1 MYELFELGR
10 YADAEKEIRRNLAV
24 TPDDGRG
31 HAMLAWCMLQLD
43 RPAEALESAERA
55 VGLAPDMAVGHSV
68 RARAYLELDR
78 TKDALGP
85 AREALRLEPSHA
97 AHHGLLAAI
106 HLRTRDF
113 EQAVAFAESGLDLD
127 AEDATCQNIRA
138 IALSKLDRPEQA
150 AETIDTSLAL
160 DPEDPMGHA
169 SKGWVLVQRGGY
181 KEAQAS
187 FREALR
193 LDPQN
198 EWAREG
204 LAQTIKAGNLLY
216 RLMFRWQLWMSTLK
230 NEYSWAVLLGLYFG
244 QRLLRALANSY
255 PALAPFVTPLL
266 ILYFLFALLTWFGS
280 PVANLLLRLH
290 PLGKYLLDREQ
301 LQASKWF
308 GGLLAA
314 ALAAG
319 GAAWALDSGNAFI
332 AALVLLVLGLLTA
345 AVLESSRLR
354 RSRVMRIF
362 LGAMAVTGL
371 LLSLTGSETLGGLFL
386 LGLFAFGWVANA
398 TALRH

>member
-24 TPDDGRG
+24 TPDDGHG
-31 HAMLAWCMLQLD
+31 HAMLAWCLLQLD
-43 RPAEALESAERA
+43 RPAEALESAQRS

-68 RARAYLELDR
+68 LARAYLGLDR
-78 TKDALGP
+78 AKDALAP

-106 HLRTRDF
+106 HLQTREF
-113 EQAVAFAESGLDLD
+113 AEAVAFAESGLDLD
-127 AEDATCQNIRA
+127 AEDVTCQNIRA
-138 IALSKLDRPEQA
+138 IALAKLDRPEEA

-169 SKGWVLVQRGGY
+169 SKGWVLVQRGDY

-204 LAQTIKAGNLLY
+204 LAQTIKASNFVY
-216 RLMFRWQLWMSTLK
+216 RMLFRWQLWMSTLK
-230 NEYSWAVLLGLYFG
+230 NEHSWAVLLGLYFG
-244 QRLLRALANSY
+244 QRALRWLAESV
-255 PALAPFVTPLL
+255 PALAPLVTPLL
-266 ILYFLFALLTWFGS
+266 FLYLLFALLTWFGS

-301 LQASKWF
+301 LQATNWF
-308 GGLLAA
+308 GGMV
-314 ALAAG
+314 
-319 GAAWALDSGNAFI
+319 GAAVVAAVASWMLNSGTALI
-332 AALVLLVLGLLTA
+332 AALVLLVLGLLSA
-345 AVLESSRLR
+345 VVLESARFR
-354 RSRVMRIF
+354 RSRVMQIF
-362 LGAMAVTGL
+362 LGGMALTGVL
-371 LLSLTGSETLGGLFL
+371 LTLTGSEAIGGLFL

-398 TALRH
+398 VALRN